1 MLYLTTTKYHT
12 IGTIGADKESSHILP
27 TWHDMD
33 VVGNIS
39 NLVPFSIIRPTL
51 LAVKATSLR
60 RKHFY
65 EMWNSIWKPTKC
77 PTKCLNIHYNH
88 FLWNKLCPALIAFCG
103 ILWCDLTVFVV
114 LNGLSMLIWAK
125 PKTAF
130 FIFFYSTFIGYF
142 KKIVYLPSHSYRQKL
157 IRKRNHK
164 HCVRFAFKCYV
175 PIPIYMLS
183 HQHLYTP
190 IAIQNYTRNL
200 QHWMLL

>member
-1 MLYLTTTKYHT
+1 MSLISVEKYWINQKPHNDLGVLYLTTTKYHT

-27 TWHDMD
+27 AWHDMD

-39 NLVPFSIIRPTL
+39 NLVPFSIIRPTF

-77 PTKCLNIHYNH
+77 LNINYIR

-103 ILWCDLTVFVV
+103 ILWCDFTVFVV
-114 LNGLSMLIWAK
+114 LNVIEYVDLGK

-130 FIFFYSTFIGYF
+130 FIFF
-142 KKIVYLPSHSYRQKL
+142 
-157 IRKRNHK
+157 IR
-164 HCVRFAFKCYV
+164 
-175 PIPIYMLS
+175 LS
-183 HQHLYTP
+183 
-190 IAIQNYTRNL
+190 
-200 QHWMLL
+200 